1 MSQTINRMYDN
12 HASATR
18 AAHELRSNRFD
29 RFTAVHV
36 VTRSDVLAQGTG
48 EADATIDGI
57 AASIMK
63 GHVLKAHAMV
73 FAERVFR
80 GGTLVTVHAPFGTA
94 VAAMNILDSHGPID
108 SGVPELKDDIV
119 AWDEA
124 APCSSALHIPVLL
137 DDSATFSRFWNVP
150 PLLKKA
156 ATTFSAFGIPE
167 TVDTN
172 GPYRGSFGLPLLS
185 NKPTIFSSML
195 GLPVLSKPRAVR
207 R

>member
-12 HASATR
+12 HESAAR

-36 VTRSDVLAQGTG
+36 VTRSGGSDAGTG
-48 EADATIDGI
+48 SADASIDGI

-73 FAERVFR
+73 FAERIRR

-94 VAAMNILDSHGPID
+94 AAAMNILDSHGPID

-124 APCSSALHIPVLL
+124 APCSSALHMPVLL
-137 DDSATFSRFWNVP
+137 DDSATFSKFWNVP

-156 ATTFSAFGIPE
+156 ATTSSALGIPE
-167 TVDTN
+167 TVAAK
-172 GPYRGSFGLPLLS
+172 GPYAGSFGLPLIS
-185 NKPTIFSSML
+185 QKATILSSML

>member
-12 HASATR
+12 HESAAR

-36 VTRSDVLAQGTG
+36 VTRSAGSDAG
-48 EADATIDGI
+48 ADASIDGI

-73 FAERVFR
+73 FAERIRR
-80 GGTLVTVHAPFGTA
+80 GGTLVTAHAPFGTA
-94 VAAMNILDSHGPID
+94 AAAMNILDSHGPID

-124 APCSSALHIPVLL
+124 APCSSALHMRVLL
-137 DDSATFSRFWNVP
+137 DDSATFSKFWNVP
-150 PLLKKA
+150 PLLKSA
-156 ATTFSAFGIPE
+156 ATTFSALGIPE
-167 TVDTN
+167 TVASK
-172 GPYRGSFGLPLLS
+172 GPYAGTFGMPLIS
-185 NKPTIFSSML
+185 QKATILSSML
-195 GLPVLSKPRAVR
+195 GLPVLSKPRAVSR
-207 R
+207 

>member
-12 HASATR
+12 HESAAR
-18 AAHELRSNRFD
+18 AAHELRSSRFD

-36 VTRSDVLAQGTG
+36 VTRSAG
-48 EADATIDGI
+48 ADAGADASIDGI

-63 GHVLKAHAMV
+63 GHVLKAHAVV
-73 FAERVFR
+73 FAERIRR

-94 VAAMNILDSHGPID
+94 AAAMNILDSHGPID

-124 APCSSALHIPVLL
+124 APCSSALHMRVLL

-156 ATTFSAFGIPE
+156 ATTFSALGIPE
-167 TVDTN
+167 TVAFK
-172 GPYRGSFGLPLLS
+172 GPYAGTFGIPLIS
-185 NKPTIFSSML
+185 QKATILSSML
-195 GLPVLSKPRAVR
+195 GLPVLSKPRAVSR
-207 R
+207 